1 ATGDWR
7 LATGDWRLAT
17 GDWRLAAG
25 DWRLATLR
33 PCSLY
38 RPEKL
43 LQLPRHSARK
53 RQQLSRPRM
62 TKLERTRMQEI
73 PSQRN
78 RALRSLH
85 LGWRAVHRIAHH
97 GMSQSREVHP
107 NLVRPPSINP
117 DFEESELPECR
128 VNAPLHP
135 VMRDRL
141 ASTGASRGHA
151 HPPHAVAA
159 DVAIDCS

>member
-1 ATGDWR
+1 MFSLS

-17 GDWRLAAG
+17 DGQRPT
-25 DWRLATLR
+25 TLR

-85 LGWRAVHRIAHH
+85 LRWRAVHRIAHH
-97 GMSQSREVHP
+97 GLSRSRAVTP
-107 NLVRPPSINP
+107 NLVLRPIINP
-117 DFEESELPECR
+117 DFEESDLPESR
-128 VNAPLHP
+128 ANAPRHP
-135 VMRDRL
+135 DVRD
-141 ASTGASRGHA
+141 
-151 HPPHAVAA
+151 
-159 DVAIDCS
+159 

>member
-1 ATGDWR
+1 MIEKLIVFWKLMFSLSLATGDWR

-17 GDWRLAAG
+17 RDWRPT
-25 DWRLATLR
+25 TLR

-107 NLVRPPSINP
+107 TLVRPSRI
-117 DFEESELPECR
+117 
-128 VNAPLHP
+128 HP
-135 VMRDRL
+135 
-141 ASTGASRGHA
+141 AS
-151 HPPHAVAA
+151 
-159 DVAIDCS
+159 